1 MKLDRWNV
9 QQENSHFNGDII
21 TKITLLTYD
30 EFDTREFIEYIEA
43 YEPYKWEHTLSKE
56 EE

>member
-9 QQENSHFNGDII
+9 QQENSYFNGDII
-21 TKITLLTYD
+21 SKITLLTYD

-43 YEPYKWEHTLSKE
+43 YDSCKREQTVNKE

>member
-1 MKLDRWNV
+1 MKLDRWNIK
-9 QQENSHFNGDII
+9 QESSHFEGEII
-21 TKITLLTYD
+21 SNITLLTYD

-43 YEPYKWEHTLSKE
+43 YEPYKWDQTVNKE